1 MFYTLRKYAISQW
14 WIDRIS
20 ALYDQATASVQIN
33 GTLAGP
39 IFIQTGIIQGCPLN
53 MVLYALFLH
62 PLIRWLDVKLLGLQ
76 IGRSKQL
83 EPVLAYADD
92 VAVSVSYP
100 AIGQ

>member
-1 MFYTLRKYAISQW
+1 MGLWQVPFSSRLESYKVA
-14 WIDRIS
+14 
-20 ALYDQATASVQIN
+20 
-33 GTLAGP
+33 
-39 IFIQTGIIQGCPLN
+39 PLN